1 MTGAGLSRIPRG
13 RMVQASEM
21 ARRTLER
28 LEALRDEPVGPVQVA
43 RDTGLPRV
51 RTATRDQFEIAIG
64 WMRRVRIGDVG
75 DELAGWIGT
84 ADIEIGYDEKARHVL
99 VQPSLSELH
108 RLCEEPRRRVDDLR
122 SPAPIHE
129 FELLRVASVNAL
141 TALVQLHEYEV
152 RGVSQ
157 LTPRAFE
164 DGSYAQIANDFMLRY
179 QPTIDACIPP
189 ANALLEVLDG
199 ANTELDARELG
210 GR

>member
-1 MTGAGLSRIPRG
+1 MRRHSVLLLWARTTSKSANARHRPAATYHRCVQREGHMTGAGLSRIPRG

-84 ADIEIGYDEKARHVL
+84 ADIEIGY
-99 VQPSLSELH
+99 
-108 RLCEEPRRRVDDLR
+108 
-122 SPAPIHE
+122 
-129 FELLRVASVNAL
+129 
-141 TALVQLHEYEV
+141 
-152 RGVSQ
+152 
-157 LTPRAFE
+157 
-164 DGSYAQIANDFMLRY
+164 
-179 QPTIDACIPP
+179 
-189 ANALLEVLDG
+189 
-199 ANTELDARELG
+199 
-210 GR
+210 